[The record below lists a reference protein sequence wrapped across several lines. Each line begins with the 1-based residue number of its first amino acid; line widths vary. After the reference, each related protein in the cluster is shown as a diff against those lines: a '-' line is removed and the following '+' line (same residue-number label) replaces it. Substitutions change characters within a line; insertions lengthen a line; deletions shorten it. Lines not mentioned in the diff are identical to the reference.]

1 MTSNTSLEQGVA
13 WRTGGACGISSDP
26 SSSLGQSCC
35 CNPLPPPPPHLSFG
49 LAPPPSLSELLR
61 CRYNLLCPLFLYS
74 VTLLCNPLPPPQPP
88 PPLLPPLQL
97 FSDVLLPP
105 FPSSL
110 APPPPLFSLF
120 SRPFPP
126 EHDLEGRGV
135 EEVNFVSA
143 GISCNKVGFMI

>member
-1 MTSNTSLEQGVA
+1 MSPHTSLEQGVA
-13 WRTGGACGISSDP
+13 WRTGGACDISSDP
-26 SSSLGQSCC
+26 SSSLAQCCC
-35 CNPLPPPPPHLSFG
+35 CNPLPPPPPQLSFG
-49 LAPPPSLSELLR
+49 LALSSLLR

-74 VTLLCNPLPPPQPP
+74 VTLLCTLPPPPQPP
-88 PPLLPPLQL
+88 PLPPRRLL
-97 FSDVLLPP
+97 SDVLLPP